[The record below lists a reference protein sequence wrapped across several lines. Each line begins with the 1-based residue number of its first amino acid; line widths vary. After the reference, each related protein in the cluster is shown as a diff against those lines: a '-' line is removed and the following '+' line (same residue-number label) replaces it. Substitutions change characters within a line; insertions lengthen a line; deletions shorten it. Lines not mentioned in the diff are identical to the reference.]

1 MKICP
6 SCGRSMEDDARF
18 CENCGAALP
27 DETPQAV
34 RFCFNCGQKLTA
46 DAMFCPY
53 CGTAAQKSA
62 PPAEQPPA
70 ENPSSAEEPVPPTE
84 EPTSVR
90 TAEETVSIQP
100 VEEPTPVPPAEAIAP
115 SGAVP
120 PAPSQPGSFC
130 SYCGERLPAGSTF
143 CPNCG
148 TVIQASAS
156 GAKGFGR
163 KNPGGGGVK
172 PVLAGKPNK
181 GVLIAAVAAAAVVV
195 AIAAF
200 ILLPKL
206 FHSPAKTFVSVQ
218 EETLLAPLLS
228 AMEREMDTYGSGKFS
243 TDITVTGSA
252 DMELI
257 NRYLSDSS
265 LALKVDMS
273 ESDLLLNGD
282 LVMMGSPVFSGT
294 VTYEKGRLGVYLP
307 EFDDSYY
314 TMDLS
319 AVMERWAGADDV
331 DLSDLKVPEFSGKE
345 WRALSQTYLDLV
357 YTVVNRKN
365 VEVEK
370 REDFRLSMLGE
381 SCTGTIYTFRPTQ
394 EDVQAMLEKLA
405 DHLEKDQELR
415 KLIAKVI
422 NSQSLQNAIGS
433 TYGYDSLD
441 EYLESALLEAAD
453 SLREN
458 AEDLG
463 AEVERSGFTWE
474 LYMEGKELRMVR
486 INSSYDGDS
495 LVFER
500 EGTES
505 KKCEQVLYLA
515 TSYGET
521 EVYFRNEYSKKGKV
535 YDGELSF
542 DDGYGDSCN
551 VRYNMDT
558 GKLSVLGVPYGSYDL
573 RIPDED
579 VVVKL
584 EVSDGKSGSTD
595 HQFSVY
601 GDGYAFGQNFS
612 RVNATV
618 NTTNRSSAKK
628 SGKKA
633 TDITNYTDQ
642 ELEELLYG
650 LSNRIE
656 AELGSLMYELFW

>member
-6 SCGRSMEDDARF
+6 SCGKSMEDDARF

-27 DETPQAV
+27 DETQQAAL
-34 RFCFNCGQKLTA
+34 FCFNCGQMLMA

-53 CGTAAQKSA
+53 CGTAVRESA

-70 ENPSSAEEPVPPTE
+70 ENQSSAEEPVQP
-84 EPTSVR
+84 
-90 TAEETVSIQP
+90 AEETVPMPP
-100 VEEPTPVPPAEAIAP
+100 VEEPTPIQAVEETVPGQAVEAAAP
-115 SGAVP
+115 SEAVP
-120 PAPSQPGSFC
+120 PAPAQAGSFC
-130 SYCGERLPAGSTF
+130 SHCGERLPAGSTF

-148 TVIQASAS
+148 ANIQAPAS
-156 GAKGFGR
+156 GGKGFGW
-163 KNPGGGGVK
+163 KNPDGGGTK
-172 PVLAGKPNK
+172 PVLSGKPNK
-181 GVLIAAVAAAAVVV
+181 GVLIAAAAAAAVVV
-195 AIAAF
+195 VIAAF

-206 FHSPAKTFVSVQ
+206 FRSPAKTFVSVQ

-243 TDITVTGSA
+243 TDITVTGNA

-265 LALKVDMS
+265 LALKVDAS
-273 ESDLLLNGD
+273 GSDLLLNGD
-282 LVMMGSPVFSGT
+282 LIMMGSPVFSGT

-319 AVMERWAGADDV
+319 AVLERAGVDDV
-331 DLSDLKVPEFSGKE
+331 DLSDLKMPEFSGKE

-357 YTVVNRKN
+357 YTAVNRKN
-365 VEVEK
+365 VKVEK

-394 EDVQAMLEKLA
+394 EDTQAMLEKLA
-405 DHLEKDQELR
+405 DHLEKDKELR
-415 KLIAKVI
+415 KLIAKII
-422 NSQSLQNAIGS
+422 NSKSLQDAIGR

-441 EYLESALLEAAD
+441 EYLDKTLLEAAD

-500 EGTES
+500 DGTES

-515 TSYGET
+515 SPYGDT
-521 EVYFRNEYSKKGKV
+521 EVYFQNEYSKKGKV

-558 GKLSVLGVPYGSYDL
+558 GKLSVLGVPYGSYNL
-573 RIPDED
+573 RIPGED

-601 GDGYAFGQNFS
+601 SDGYAFGQSFS

-628 SGKKA
+628 PGKKA
-633 TDITNYTDQ
+633 TDITDYTDQ
-642 ELEELLYG
+642 ELEELMNSL
-650 LSNRIE
+650 LNRIE
-656 AELGSLMYELFW
+656 ADIGSLMYELFW

>member
-1 MKICP
+1 
-6 SCGRSMEDDARF
+6 MEDDARF

-27 DETPQAV
+27 DEAPQAA
-34 RFCFNCGQKLTA
+34 RFCSNCGQILTA
-46 DAMFCPY
+46 DAMFCPN
-53 CGTAAQKSA
+53 CGTAVQESA
-62 PPAEQPPA
+62 PPAEQPKA
-70 ENPSSAEEPVPPTE
+70 ERQSPAEEPAPVQPVEAPT
-84 EPTSVR
+84 PVQTV
-90 TAEETVSIQP
+90 EETVPIQP
-100 VEEPTPVPPAEAIAP
+100 IEEPAPVQTAEAAAP
-115 SGAVP
+115 SEAVP

-130 SYCGERLPAGSTF
+130 SHCGERLPAGSTF

-148 TVIQASAS
+148 TIIQASAS
-156 GAKGFGR
+156 GGKGFGR
-163 KNPGGGGVK
+163 KNPGGGGMK
-172 PVLAGKPNK
+172 PAFSGKPNK
-181 GVLIAAVAAAAVVV
+181 GVLIAAAAAAAVVLV
-195 AIAAF
+195 IAAF

-206 FHSPAKTFVSVQ
+206 FRSPAKTFVSVQ
-218 EETLLAPLLS
+218 EEALLSPLLS
-228 AMEREMDTYGSGKFS
+228 AMEREMDIYGSGKFS

-265 LALKVDMS
+265 LALKVDAS
-273 ESDLLLNGD
+273 GSDLLLNGD

-294 VTYEKGRLGVYLP
+294 LTYEKGRLGVYLP

-319 AVMERWAGADDV
+319 AALERAGVDDV
-331 DLSDLKVPEFSGKE
+331 DLSDLKMPEFSGKE

-357 YTVVNRKN
+357 YTAVNRKN
-365 VEVEK
+365 VKVEK

-394 EDVQAMLEKLA
+394 EDTQAMLEKLA

-415 KLIAKVI
+415 KLITKII
-422 NSQSLQNAIGS
+422 NSKSLQNALGR

-441 EYLESALLEAAD
+441 EYLDKTLLEAAD

-500 EGTES
+500 DGTES

-515 TSYGET
+515 SPYGDT
-521 EVYFRNEYSKKGKV
+521 EVYFQNEYSKKGKV

-551 VRYNMDT
+551 VRYKMDT
-558 GKLSVLGVPYGSYDL
+558 GKLSVLGAPYGSYDL
-573 RIPDED
+573 RIPGED
-579 VVVKL
+579 VVVNL

-601 GDGYAFGQNFS
+601 SDGYAFGQSFS
-612 RVNATV
+612 RINATV

-628 SGKKA
+628 PDKKA
-633 TDITNYTDQ
+633 TDITDYTDQ